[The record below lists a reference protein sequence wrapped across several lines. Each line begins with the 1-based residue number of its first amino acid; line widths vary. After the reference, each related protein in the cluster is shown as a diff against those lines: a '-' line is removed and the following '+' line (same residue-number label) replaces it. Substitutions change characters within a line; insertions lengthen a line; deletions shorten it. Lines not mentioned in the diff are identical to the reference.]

1 MEGFQ
6 LQSKSKVI
14 LLVRMLV
21 QIVFLLYLIFAKE
34 DFQNLA
40 AFLVAIIAAEGYK
53 LLGAVAISQNSRF
66 RDLIGLVTG
75 VLNGMIFMITLYLT
89 GFVQTEL
96 WIFALLSAALTAWEY
111 GIFGAIAES
120 LVMMSLYV
128 VVGGIEGMD
137 YSVLLIRAIIIISV
151 STIYGY
157 ISNQELIFEKR
168 FVELEKRTKLTKDQK
183 SRFIGLISHS
193 LRTPITTI
201 RGYVDLL
208 VNERAGKLKKDQM
221 DLVEKL
227 KGETDEVQT
236 LVESFLTISTL
247 ESEQIKLEYSEFDI
261 CELCKEVHEEMM
273 HLAKEKDVI
282 FKYENKSSLC
292 VFEGERAKLENAI
305 KNLIDNAIKFTPKDG
320 TIKLRLYNDTDY
332 VYIDVEDT
340 GVGIP
345 QNEQKDLFEMFTR
358 ATNVLKYEY
367 KGVGLGLY
375 MSRLIVEAHGGR
387 IELKSEEGVGSKFT
401 IILPTGRLGKVIR
414 KLAGK

>member
-1 MEGFQ
+1 MQGFQ
-6 LQSKSKVI
+6 LQARSKIVI
-14 LLVRMLV
+14 SVRILI
-21 QIVFLLYLIFAKE
+21 QIVFILYLIFAKE

-96 WIFALLSAALTAWEY
+96 WMFALLSVALTALEY
-111 GIFGAIAES
+111 GIYGAVAES

-128 VVGGIEGMD
+128 VIGGIESMD
-137 YSVLLIRAIIIISV
+137 YSILLIRAFVTILV
-151 STIYGY
+151 SAIYGY
-157 ISNQELIFEKR
+157 ISNRELVFEKR
-168 FVELEKRTKLTKDQK
+168 FQELEKMSKLTKDQK

-208 VNERAGKLKKDQM
+208 VNERAGKLKKEQM
-221 DLVEKL
+221 ELVEKL
-227 KGETDEVQT
+227 KEETSELQDLTED
-236 LVESFLTISTL
+236 FLTISTL
-247 ESEQIKLEYSEFDI
+247 EKEHIQLDFSEFDI
-261 CELCKEVHEEMM
+261 CGLCKEVYEEMTPR
-273 HLAKEKDVI
+273 AKEKGI
-282 FKYENKSSLC
+282 TFKYEDKSSQC
-292 VFEGERAKLENAI
+292 SYEGERSKLENAI
-305 KNLIDNAIKFTPKDG
+305 KNLIDNAIKFTPQDG
-320 TIKLRLYNDTDY
+320 TVTLSLYNDTDY
-332 VYIDVEDT
+332 VYIDVHDT

-345 QNEQKDLFEMFTR
+345 QKEQKDLFGMFSR
-358 ATNVLKYEY
+358 ATNILKYEY

-387 IELKSEEGVGSKFT
+387 IELESEEGVGSKFS
-401 IILPTGRLGKVIR
+401 IILPTGKLGKVIR
-414 KLAGK
+414 KISGK